1 MSLQSAADVPL
12 LISSPNSSSER
23 RISPSWSIAQLK
35 ARLEPITGVPASSQ
49 QLSLRVGSQD
59 AVALIAPDEEQTR
72 LAAFPLQPYAEITV
86 VDIRPPAARTDFT
99 DLSSVEKY
107 EMPAA
112 EYEHR
117 TDSVLAWKK
126 AQKLG
131 RFDPDAPSIEQQKIR
146 ASEREVEERGLSVN
160 CRVRLLPESDA
171 RRGTISYIGLVP
183 EIPGIGVWIGVR
195 LDEPTGKNDG
205 SVKGKRYFECGAN
218 CGVFVRPERCE
229 AGDFP
234 ALNEFGDDEDLE
246 EL

>member
-23 RISPSWSIAQLK
+23 RISPSWSIAHLK
-35 ARLEPITGVPASSQ
+35 SRLEPITGVPASSQ

-59 AVALIAPDEEQTR
+59 AVPITALDEEQTR
-72 LAAFPLQPYAEITV
+72 LAQFSLQPYAEITV
-86 VDIRPPAARTDFT
+86 VDTRPPAARTDFS
-99 DLSSVEKY
+99 DLSAVDKY
-107 EMPAA
+107 VMPSA
-112 EYEHR
+112 EYETR

-131 RFDPDAPSIEQQKIR
+131 RFDPNAPSIEQQKII
-146 ASEREVEERGLSVN
+146 ASQREIEERGLTVGS
-160 CRVRLLPESDA
+160 RVRLLPESDA
-171 RRGTISYIGLVP
+171 RRGIVGYTGLVP
-183 EIPGIGVWIGVR
+183 EIPGIGAWVGVT

-205 SVKGKRYFECGAN
+205 SVKGKRYFECGNN

-234 ALNEFGDDEDLE
+234 VLNEFDEDLE